1 MKEKSAINNTS
12 TLNCKSRRAAGQALQ
27 DVVTAGSGTTS
38 SSSDGGDSDSLQ
50 WSTFD
55 SSVLH
60 AYRYDY
66 RLDTPAAFSKS
77 YNQMTLSQSPIGK
90 MSPTMAGKRDHR
102 RQSKDQLA
110 AAVRKHFKCM
120 DIVENDVVVE
130 FLYKVHY
137 QDKNFRMRFG
147 PQQSQ

>member
-1 MKEKSAINNTS
+1 MKEKSAINNTP

-27 DVVTAGSGTTS
+27 DVVSAGSGTTS

-137 QDKNFRMRFG
+137 QELTVAILAR
-147 PQQSQ
+147 